1 MPPPPFSPPRVLGIG
16 AVAFASFNNIVGA
29 GIFGLQQPAAAAL
42 GPAAVLG
49 YIISAIVLGLVGLC
63 LAEAGSRVT
72 EAGGPFAYASVPF
85 GPAIGGMVGTLMW
98 VSCVS
103 ASAAVANLWIETLAS
118 AWPNLGT
125 TGPRLAL
132 ILTIYAGL
140 AVVNVRGARHG
151 SRLSVVMALIKIVPL
166 VGIVL
171 IGIVAIDPANLRWTR
186 VPTPAALGNATV
198 LLFFAFTGIESGLYA
213 SAEVRNPE
221 RTIPRAIL
229 LTAVVVVVLY
239 IGLQLVAQGVLGA
252 RLPAAT
258 APLVS
263 VAEIVIGPWG
273 SRLMILAIVLSTSGY
288 LVADAFCSPRALYA
302 LSVRGQLPRFLATLH
317 PRFGTPASAVCLY
330 LALCALLAISG
341 SFQMLALFT
350 SAATLVIY
358 GVCCLGVLRMRTQKI
373 EQAGTPFRAPGG
385 PIVPLAATALIG
397 WLLSHLSRNE
407 LIAAVAFTA
416 VSAIAYAVHAKLRQP
431 IGNPASSG

>member
-1 MPPPPFSPPRVLGIG
+1 LPASPVSPSRVLGVG
-16 AVAFASFNNIVGA
+16 GVAFASFNNIVGA
-29 GIFGLQQPAAAAL
+29 GIFGLPALAAAAL

-49 YIISAIVLGLVGLC
+49 YIISTIVLGLVGLC

-72 EAGGPFAYASVPF
+72 EAGGPFAYATVPF

-103 ASAAVANLWIETLAS
+103 GSAAVANLWIETLAS

-125 TGPRLAL
+125 TGPRFAL
-132 ILTIYAGL
+132 ILAFYAGL
-140 AVVNVRGARHG
+140 ALVNVRGTRQG
-151 SRLSVVMALIKIVPL
+151 SRLSVAMALIKTVPL

-171 IGIVAIDPANLRWTR
+171 LGLMAIDPANLRWTH

-229 LTAVVVVVLY
+229 LTAVVVVILY
-239 IGLQLVAQGVLGA
+239 LGLQVVAQGVLGA
-252 RLPAAT
+252 RLPVAT

-263 VAEIVIGPWG
+263 VAEILLGPWG
-273 SRLMILAIVLSTSGY
+273 SALMILAIVLSTSGY
-288 LVADAFCSPRALYA
+288 LVADALCSPRALYA

-330 LALCALLAISG
+330 LAFCALLAISG
-341 SFQMLALFT
+341 SFKSLALLT
-350 SAATLVIY
+350 SAATLVVY
-358 GVCCLGVLRMRTQKI
+358 GVCCLGVLRMRALKI

-385 PIVPLAATALIG
+385 PLVPLAATVLIG
-397 WLLSHLSRNE
+397 WLLSSLSRDE

-416 VSAIAYAVHAKLRQP
+416 VTAIAYAAHAKLRRP
-431 IGNPASSG
+431 IGPAASG

>member
-1 MPPPPFSPPRVLGIG
+1 MPSPAVSPPRVLGIG
-16 AVAFASFNNIVGA
+16 GVAFASFNCIVGA
-29 GIFGLQQPAAAAL
+29 GIFGLPALAAAAL

-49 YIISAIVLGLVGLC
+49 YIVSAAVLGLVGLC

-72 EAGGPFAYASVPF
+72 EAGGPFAYATVPF

-103 ASAAVANLWIETLAS
+103 GSAAVANLWIDTLAS
-118 AWPNLGT
+118 AWPDLGT

-132 ILTIYAGL
+132 ILAFYAGL

-151 SRLSVVMALIKIVPL
+151 SRLSVAMALIKIVPL

-171 IGIVAIDPANLRWTR
+171 IGIVAIDPANLRWTH

-229 LTAVVVVVLY
+229 LAAVVVVVLY
-239 IGLQLVAQGVLGA
+239 MGIQLVAQGVLGA
-252 RLPAAT
+252 RLPVAT

-263 VAEIVIGPWG
+263 VAEILIGPWG

-317 PRFGTPASAVCLY
+317 PRFGTPVSAVCIY
-330 LALCALLAISG
+330 LTLCALLAIGG
-341 SFQMLALFT
+341 SFRLLALFT
-350 SAATLVIY
+350 SAATLVVY
-358 GVCCLGVLRMRTQKI
+358 GVCCLGVMRMRTQKI

-385 PIVPLAATALIG
+385 PIVPIAATLLIG
-397 WLLSHLSRNE
+397 WLLSSLTRDE
-407 LIAAVAFTA
+407 LIYAVGFTA
-416 VSAIAYAVHAKLRQP
+416 ASAIVYAVHAKLHRP
-431 IGNPASSG
+431 IGNPAEPG